1 MSLIDVLMAAEASE
15 TGAAVRR
22 TAYRHVHLEDEPL
35 VVVAYNLSGEAAAP
49 LGIMYGT
56 DPDTPSLVVSAE
68 PRNRES
74 RFGAINAFAADFA
87 DYIKPHLTLKTVPTR
102 DGSFRQVTSDAPQIV
117 VPNRATRSYLGAR
130 LGLDNQLAHPMLA
143 YPSFYRLGLHAV
155 RRFCLIC
162 DPTGHN

>member
-22 TAYRHVHLEDEPL
+22 TAYRHVHLEDDPL
-35 VVVAYNLSGEAAAP
+35 IVVAYNLSGEAAAP

-87 DYIKPHLTLKTVPTR
+87 DYIKPYLTLKTVPTR
-102 DGSFRQVTSDAPQIV
+102 DGSFRQVTSDAPPDRRTEPSNPV
-117 VPNRATRSYLGAR
+117 LPRRPPWSVASLSRPWRHTRGSGSNPVD
-130 LGLDNQLAHPMLA
+130 GLALVL
-143 YPSFYRLGLHAV
+143 V
-155 RRFCLIC
+155 C
-162 DPTGHN
+162 

>member
-1 MSLIDVLMAAEASE
+1 MSLIDMLMAAEASE

-22 TAYRHVHLEDEPL
+22 TAYRHVHLEDDPL
-35 VVVAYNLSGEAAAP
+35 IVVAYNLSGEAAAP

-87 DYIKPHLTLKTVPTR
+87 DYIKPILHTQDRADERRQLPAGHVRCPPDRRTEPSNPVLPRRPPWSVASLSRPWRHTR
-102 DGSFRQVTSDAPQIV
+102 GSGSNPVDG
-117 VPNRATRSYLGAR
+117 
-130 LGLDNQLAHPMLA
+130 LALV
-143 YPSFYRLGLHAV
+143 LV
-155 RRFCLIC
+155 C
-162 DPTGHN
+162 